1 MSLTSLVYLFYL
13 SIVFIFYW
21 HSKGRLRLVF
31 LLLFNLLF
39 YSLISL
45 KFIVWLLL
53 LVLMGYVCG
62 LYCKSKS
69 KSVLF
74 ISTILLL
81 LPLAIFKDGNLL
93 LGMFSVNTSLVI
105 IMPVGIS
112 FYTFTAISYV
122 VDVWK
127 GRLEPIKDIIL
138 FSASMTFFPVI
149 LSGPITRIK
158 DISSQLDTPQP
169 FDYVLAT
176 KGSKLLLWG
185 VFKKLVLA
193 DTINLYTRPVFDH
206 VNAYKGFAI
215 IIAAILYSI
224 QIYADFSGY
233 SDIAIGSANLLGIN
247 IPKNFRNPYFSL
259 SFKEFWSR
267 WHISLSTW
275 FRDYV
280 YIPLGG
286 NRVNSI
292 RTNINLLITFL
303 LSGLWH
309 GSGFHYLLWGLLH
322 GILQIAEKKF
332 FKQKSNSKRFH
343 FSGLIQICIMFI
355 AITITWLLFRCNTV
369 SDIVY
374 LFKNMFVGILSPLN
388 YISRGFANLGM
399 GKDKYF
405 ILLFVIILITHDYI
419 DEKHGFDLF
428 LSKQNVIIRWI
439 LYIGFTLFVIF
450 MLPTQLNND
459 FIYFQF

>member
-1 MSLTSLVYLFYL
+1 
-13 SIVFIFYW
+13 
-21 HSKGRLRLVF
+21 
-31 LLLFNLLF
+31 
-39 YSLISL
+39 
-45 KFIVWLLL
+45 
-53 LVLMGYVCG
+53 
-62 LYCKSKS
+62 
-69 KSVLF
+69 
-74 ISTILLL
+74 
-81 LPLAIFKDGNLL
+81 
-93 LGMFSVNTSLVI
+93 
-105 IMPVGIS
+105 MPVGLS
-112 FYTFTAISYV
+112 FYTFTAVSYV

-127 GRLEPIKDIIL
+127 GRLEPIKDIVL

-158 DISSQLDTPQP
+158 DISNQLDNNPS
-169 FDYVLAT
+169 FDYALAT

-206 VNAYKGFAI
+206 IIAYKGFAI
-215 IIAAILYSI
+215 IITAILYSI

-332 FKQKSNSKRFH
+332 SKQKSNSKRFH

-369 SDIVY
+369 SDVIY
-374 LFKNMFVGILSPLN
+374 AFKNMFVGILSPLN
-388 YISRGFANLGM
+388 YIGRGFSNLGL

-419 DEKHGFDLF
+419 DEKQGFELF
-428 LSKQNVIIRWI
+428 LSKQNLFVRWI
-439 LYIGFTLFVIF
+439 VYIGFTLFVIF